1 MNNFN
6 QQQVP
11 PSSPQ
16 TPPTPS
22 VPPAH
27 QMMGSMP
34 KTTAVASGGGMM
46 ANIVAVLILIVGAGS
61 LYFAFN
67 KNNSPES
74 ESSSNQVSG
83 FAFNNDDNADQAN
96 ITFEDTDNTTTT
108 NTQNEE
114 ATQPVTNTTPSTSRG
129 MFKCED
135 LFPATDMQEF
145 TKDSKPVKVT
155 TEESIDRI
163 SCEYEQIENDDWQ
176 TLTHSYNVSIDFPY
190 LNVTTSMLF
199 EATKKSTTS
208 LESLPNIG
216 TEAFTGLLGGILR
229 PVVVLSTNQKYVF
242 WVSSTWDMGP
252 QKTDKT
258 YLKDIAKIVDANLSK
273 F

>member
-1 MNNFN
+1 MNNLN
-6 QQQVP
+6 QQPPVP
-11 PSSPQ
+11 PS
-16 TPPTPS
+16 TPPIPTAPS
-22 VPPAH
+22 IPAAH
-27 QMMGSMP
+27 QMMGAMP
-34 KTTAVASGGGMM
+34 VAPVVASSSGMM
-46 ANIVAVLILIVGAGS
+46 ANIAAVLILIVGGGS
-61 LYFAFN
+61 LYFAFTKDSSPQN
-67 KNNSPES
+67 ETAINENNSFTLNS
-74 ESSSNQVSG
+74 ENNLDQVNENTS
-83 FAFNNDDNADQAN
+83 
-96 ITFEDTDNTTTT
+96 TNTTTT
-108 NTQNEE
+108 NTPSEE
-114 ATQPVTNTTPSTSRG
+114 TTQPVAETTPSTNRVAL
-129 MFKCED
+129 KCED
-135 LFPATDMQEF
+135 LFPATDMQKF

-208 LESLPNIG
+208 LENLPNIG

-242 WVSSTWDMGP
+242 WVSSTWDMSP

-258 YLKDIAKIVDANLSK
+258 YLDDIAKIVDTNLSK
-273 F
+273 Y

>member
-1 MNNFN
+1 MNKFN
-6 QQQVP
+6 QQ
-11 PSSPQ
+11 
-16 TPPTPS
+16 PPTPPS
-22 VPPAH
+22 TPQIPLAPSIPQAH
-27 QMMGSMP
+27 QMMGAMP
-34 KTTAVASGGGMM
+34 VSSAASGSGMM
-46 ANIVAVLILIVGAGS
+46 ANIAAIIILIVGGGS
-61 LYFAFN
+61 LYFALT
-67 KNNSPES
+67 KDSSPQS
-74 ESSSNQVSG
+74 GTQANQSSG
-83 FAFNNDDNADQAN
+83 FASNNENNTNLVSETTSDNEITVSTASEETTQAVVGA
-96 ITFEDTDNTTTT
+96 TLSTD
-108 NTQNEE
+108 
-114 ATQPVTNTTPSTSRG
+114 RI

-135 LFPATDMQEF
+135 LFPAADMQKF

-208 LESLPNIG
+208 LENLPNIG

-229 PVVVLSTNQKYVF
+229 PVIVLSTNQKYVF
-242 WVSSTWDMGP
+242 WVSSTWDMSP

-258 YLKDIAKIVDANLSK
+258 YLKDIAKIVDTNLSK
-273 F
+273 Y